1 MMAKAKSAKKVFVF
15 AVIHIFH
22 NSKVMEEI
30 FLRRQERVLYIER

>member
-1 MMAKAKSAKKVFVF
+1 MMAKAKSGKKVFVF

-30 FLRRQERVLYIER
+30 FLRRQERVLYIEI